1 MQKLNCY
8 NILIAGV
15 FAACLSGL
23 VMAADTPSVTA
34 QDQTNDVMAAGRQ
47 AVQNKNWTQAIAS
60 FKKAVAENP
69 KNADAYNLLG
79 YSHRA
84 QGKFDDAFTAYDKAL
99 AIEPKHKGALEYS
112 GLGYL
117 KTNQKVKAE
126 AQLAKLKAICATC
139 EETSS
144 LTKALADYKPGI
156 VSSTY

>member
-1 MQKLNCY
+1 M
-8 NILIAGV
+8 AM
-15 FAACLSGL
+15 ACVPGTVIS
-23 VMAADTPSVTA
+23 ADTPSVTA
-34 QDQTNDVMAAGRQ
+34 QDQTTDAMAVGRK
-47 AVQNKNWTQAIAS
+47 AVQNKNWAQAIAS

-69 KNADAYNLLG
+69 GNADAHNLLG

-84 QGKFDDAFTAYDKAL
+84 IGKFDDAFSAYDKAL
-99 AIEPKHKGALEYS
+99 MIDPNHKGALEYS

-117 KTNQKVKAE
+117 KTNQKPKAE

-144 LTKALADYKPGI
+144 LTKALADYKPGV

>member
-8 NILIAGV
+8 NILIADV

-99 AIEPKHKGALEYS
+99 AIEPQHKGALEYS